1 MIEGTSMIAQMVYTE
16 NPTAFTGHRD
26 PQLRLT
32 APALH
37 FFLLGL
43 PIQYEGFYS
52 LLHRLCSRDRRV
64 HLKGW
69 AAHSR
74 IG

>member
-1 MIEGTSMIAQMVYTE
+1 MIHTE
-16 NPTAFTGHRD
+16 NPTAFAGQCHA

-43 PIQYEGFYS
+43 AVEYKGLYNLFY
-52 LLHRLCSRDRRV
+52 RLYSRNRRI

-69 AAHSR
+69 TAHSR